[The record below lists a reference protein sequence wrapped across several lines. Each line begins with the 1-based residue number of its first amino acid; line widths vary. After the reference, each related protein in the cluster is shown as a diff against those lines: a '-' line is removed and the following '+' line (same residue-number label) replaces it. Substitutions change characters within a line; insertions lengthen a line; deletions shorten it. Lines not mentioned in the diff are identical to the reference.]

1 MQISAPSPVAFLSA
15 WRRYL
20 ALLLAYI
27 VSGWLGLQI
36 PYAESHITLVWLPSG
51 MAVAA
56 MYRWGAQMWPA
67 VYAAAFIVNLSLGSS
82 FWLAAGIAV
91 GNTLAPA
98 WSAYLLRRLRFDG
111 QFGQRRHV
119 LILLFAACMGMM
131 VSASGGV
138 LCLYLAG
145 LAPVAAIVPAWTSW
159 WMGDTVGVLLAAPV
173 SLLCTRS
180 AWTSLRRS
188 GRECLVWS
196 LLACLAGWFAFL
208 YDYDSPN
215 RSLPMAFLTL
225 PLVAW
230 AAMRFHR
237 LGAVL
242 AGFGFSVL
250 AAVGTGMG
258 HGTFHLADLQ
268 VGLFLLWSYM
278 AVTMLTG
285 LMIGAMHA
293 EREGIEDTLRQSEDR
308 LNEAQQVALLGNVE
322 WDIAN
327 DELWWSDQYWRLFGL
342 TPDHQRP
349 PSMDMYRRAIHL
361 DDLGRVE
368 AEVQRTLR
376 QKSSFISEYRVIWP
390 DGSVHD
396 IRALGRV
403 MMDEAGKAS
412 RFIGTAQDITEQ
424 KRRQAEMQRSETKFR
439 KLYDS
444 ISDAVM
450 VMGPDGMIEC
460 NQAALDLF
468 GCKTKQAFLGQAP
481 GLEMSP
487 PKQEDGSDSAALAQ
501 EYLDRVLREGDF
513 RFEWLHRR
521 LDNGEVFPAEVWLS
535 VMDLDGRRCV
545 QGIVRD
551 ITARRM
557 AEQKIQWLAFYD
569 ELTQLPNRRLA
580 SDRLGQALAVS
591 RRSRELGAIMMLD
604 LDNFKT
610 LNDTQ
615 GHDAGDRLLVAAAA
629 RIQSCVRQEDTVARF
644 GGDEFVVLIE
654 ALGCDEVSAATH
666 AETVAEKIRAAFESP
681 FDVSAGGRGFRTT
694 CSIGVALFKG
704 QELSIDELLKQ
715 ADVALYQAKGAGR
728 NMARFFSPEM
738 QAMIESYSA
747 MEAAMHQGLQN
758 QEFRLFYQPQINQRG
773 QLIGAEALLRWFPGG
788 QKPVSPA
795 QFIPVAEE
803 TGLIVPLGTW
813 VLEAAC
819 AQLHAWSSQAHA
831 CDLVL
836 AVNVSARQFR
846 QPDFVRVVRDKLMRY
861 GVIPSRLKIELT
873 ESVVL
878 DNVDEVIDRMMQ
890 IKALGVTF
898 SLDDFGTGFSSLSY
912 LKRLPLDQV
921 KIDQSFVRDVTSDPS
936 DAAIVRAILAMS
948 TSLGMQAV
956 AEGVETK
963 EQLAFLAAHGCQCY
977 QGYLFGKPVAIDAWE
992 HMDIAGLASHF
1003 EGLDPAVV
1011 I

>member
-1 MQISAPSPVAFLSA
+1 MPVTAPNRGEMWSMWQKGLV
-15 WRRYL
+15 
-20 ALLLAYI
+20 LLLAY
-27 VSGWLGLQI
+27 VCSGWLGLQM

-56 MYRWGAQMWPA
+56 LFRWGWQMWPA
-67 VYAAAFIVNLSLGSS
+67 VYVAAFLVNWSVASP
-82 FWLAAGIAV
+82 FWLSAGIAV
-91 GNTLAPA
+91 GNTLAPLCAA
-98 WSAYLLRRLRFDG
+98 WIFNRLHFDG
-111 QFGQRRHV
+111 QFAQRRHV
-119 LILLFAACMGMM
+119 LTFLLAAASGML

-145 LAPVAAIVPAWTSW
+145 LVPVTALPSAWTSW
-159 WMGDTVGVLLAAPV
+159 WMGDTVGVFLAAPV
-173 SLLCTRS
+173 LLLSSRL
-180 AWTSLRRS
+180 AWKALRGRA
-188 GRECLVWS
+188 RECLVWA
-196 LLACLAGWFAFL
+196 LLAGVAAWFAFL
-208 YDYDSPN
+208 HDYDSPN

-225 PLVAW
+225 PLAAW

-237 LGAVL
+237 LGAAL

-250 AAVGTGMG
+250 AAVGTGLSL
-258 HGTFHLADLQ
+258 GTFHLADVQ
-268 VGLFLLWSYM
+268 TGLFLLWSYM

-293 EREGIEDTLRQSEDR
+293 EREDIELTLRRSEDR
-308 LNEAQQVALLGNVE
+308 LNEAQRVALLGSVE
-322 WDIAN
+322 WDIVN
-327 DELWWSDQYWRLFGL
+327 DQLWWSDQYWRVWGL
-342 TPDHQRP
+342 EPHQQAPRR
-349 PSMDMYRRAIHL
+349 DIYRQAIHPE
-361 DDLGRVE
+361 DFDQAE
-368 AEVQRTLR
+368 ADVTRALR

-390 DGSVHD
+390 DGSLHD
-396 IRALGRV
+396 VRSIARV
-403 MMDEAGKAS
+403 MLDEHGKVS
-412 RFIGTAQDITEQ
+412 RMIGTAQEITEQ
-424 KRRQAEMQRSETKFR
+424 KRQQAVMQRSETKFR

-444 ISDAVM
+444 ISDAIM
-450 VMGPDGMIEC
+450 VVGPEGMIEC

-468 GCKTKQAFLGQAP
+468 GCPSKQVFMGKRP
-481 GLEMSP
+481 GVEMSP
-487 PKQEDGSDSAALAQ
+487 PTQEDGRDSQALAQ
-501 EYLDRVLREGDF
+501 EYLDRTLREGDL

-521 LDNGEVFPAEVWLS
+521 LDNGKVFPAEVWLS
-535 VMDLDGRRCV
+535 VMDLDGRPCI

-551 ITARRM
+551 ISARRL

-569 ELTQLPNRRLA
+569 ELTRLPNRRLA

-615 GHDAGDRLLVAAAA
+615 GHDAGDRLLVEAASRLQA
-629 RIQSCVRQEDTVARF
+629 CVRQEDTVARF

-654 ALGCDEVSAATH
+654 GLGADEVSAATH
-666 AETVAEKIRAAFESP
+666 AEVVAEKIRAAFEVP
-681 FDVSAGGRGFRTT
+681 FNVSTGGRGFRTT
-694 CSIGVALFKG
+694 CSLGVVLFKG
-704 QELSIDELLKQ
+704 QDLTIDELLKQ

-758 QEFRLFYQPQINQRG
+758 KEFRLFYQPQINQAGR
-773 QLIGAEALLRWFPGG
+773 LVGAEALLRWFPHG
-788 QKPVSPA
+788 QRPVSPA

-803 TGLIVPLGTW
+803 TGLIVPIGTW

-819 AQLHAWSSQAHA
+819 AQLQAWATQAGTA
-831 CDLVL
+831 DLVL

-846 QPDFVRVVRDKLMRY
+846 QPDFVKVVRDKLALY
-861 GVIPSRLKIELT
+861 EVNPARLKIELT

-878 DNVDEVIDRMMQ
+878 DNVDEVIERMLQ

-921 KIDQSFVRDVTSDPS
+921 KIDQSFVRDVTTDPS

-948 TSLGMQAV
+948 ASLGMQAV
-956 AEGVETK
+956 AEGVETR
-963 EQLAFLAAHGCQCY
+963 EQLAFLARHGCTCY
-977 QGYLFGKPVAIDAWE
+977 QGYLFGKPVAIEEWAQLQPAD
-992 HMDIAGLASHF
+992 LVSHF